1 MKLQCLIALLTV
13 STSSSLLAVNQKASV
28 NSSINYQMCVNGVH
42 DADTNAC
49 IYILEPQKPCGHL
62 STANGKWF
70 FKESKPGMPDACVQ
84 CDKHSQWD
92 LRANR
97 CKKK

>member
-13 STSSSLLAVNQKASV
+13 STSSSLLALAQKVNHSV
-28 NSSINYQMCVNGVH
+28 NHHCVAGVH
-42 DADTNAC
+42 DADNNAC
-49 IYILEPQKPCGHL
+49 VYQLEPQSPCGHL
-62 STANGKWF
+62 SPANGKWF
-70 FKESKPGMPDACVQ
+70 FKESKLGMPDACVQ

-97 CKKK
+97 CKKNKN